1 MIQFVDQKNKT
12 NVEFRHDG
20 GVVDFLDAIN
30 LQRTDQRVAPLPFVL
45 EREDEDEGL
54 RCHLALA
61 WTEATDEDIRSFV
74 NTIPT
79 RDGGTH
85 ELGMLAAVGT
95 AVQRFME
102 THDLVKKG
110 MEIKRED
117 IREGL
122 TAVLSVC
129 VREPQ
134 FQGQTKGR
142 LNNPEVKAQI
152 ESMTRPALENF
163 LLKNKSVGDAIA
175 ARVISAAKAREASRA
190 AASRRSAARPR
201 SAAGSIFPASCTTAT
216 APTPTSRSS
225 SSSKATAPAD
235 RPNRGATA
243 TSRRSS
249 P

>member
-1 MIQFVDQKNKT
+1 M
-12 NVEFRHDG
+12 
-20 GVVDFLDAIN
+20 
-30 LQRTDQRVAPLPFVL
+30 L
-45 EREDEDEGL
+45 EREDEDSGL

-61 WTEATDEDIRSFV
+61 WTEATDEDVRSFV

-122 TAVLSVC
+122 TAVLAVC

-142 LNNPEVKAQI
+142 LNNPEIKAQV
-152 ESMTRPALENF
+152 ESMIRPALENF

-175 ARVISAAKAREASRA
+175 ARVIQAARAREASRGRRQPGPPQDGDQRA
-190 AASRRSAARPR
+190 TEPPRQASRLRQHQPRGVRAVHRRGRLAPAARP
-201 SAAGSIFPASCTTAT
+201 
-216 APTPTSRSS
+216 SR
-225 SSSKATAPAD
+225 A
-235 RPNRGATA
+235 ATA
-243 TSRRSS
+243 TSRRSC

>member
-1 MIQFVDQKNKT
+1 MKTYLNKGLVIQFVDQKNKT
-12 NVEFRHDG
+12 SVEFRHDG
-20 GVVDFLDAIN
+20 GVADFLDAIN
-30 LQRTDQRVAPLPFVL
+30 RQRNDQRVAALPFVL
-45 EREDEDEGL
+45 EREDEENGL

-122 TAVLSVC
+122 TRSW
-129 VREPQ
+129 R
-134 FQGQTKGR
+134 
-142 LNNPEVKAQI
+142 
-152 ESMTRPALENF
+152 
-163 LLKNKSVGDAIA
+163 
-175 ARVISAAKAREASRA
+175 SACASRS
-190 AASRRSAARPR
+190 SRARPR
-201 SAAGSIFPASCTTAT
+201 AG
-216 APTPTSRSS
+216 
-225 SSSKATAPAD
+225 
-235 RPNRGATA
+235 
-243 TSRRSS
+243 
-249 P
+249 